1 MTLPASRP
9 LYLLALIVSALLM
22 AAALYLE
29 HVVGLEPCPLCI
41 IQRIALIIVGLI
53 CLAAVLH
60 NPGPKNGKRTCARTY
75 GVLLTLASLFGAGTA
90 GRQVWLQHLPPDQVP
105 SCILPLDY
113 MLETLPFWDVLSQV
127 FSGTAQC
134 AEVTWTFLGLSI
146 AEGTLIAFICF
157 SVLGVMQILRK
168 VD

>member
-1 MTLPASRP
+1 MTSRWVFAGIF
-9 LYLLALIVSALLM
+9 LVCAALLAVAFYM
-22 AAALYLE
+22 E
-29 HVVGLEPCPLCI
+29 HIMGLEPCPLCI
-41 IQRIALIIVGLI
+41 LQRIAVMVIGVI

-60 NPGPKNGKRTCARTY
+60 NPEPRNGKRTGARVY
-75 GVLLTLASLFGAGTA
+75 GVLITVASALGAATA

-113 MLETLPFWDVLSQV
+113 MLETLPLWDVLSQV
-127 FSGTAQC
+127 LSGTAQC

-157 SVLGVMQILRK
+157 TLFGLMQLVRK

>member
-60 NPGPKNGKRTCARTY
+60 NPGPKNGKRTGARTY
-75 GVLLTLASLFGAGTA
+75 GVLLTLASLLGQA
-90 GRQVWLQHLPPDQVP
+90 PPAARSGCSTCHQIRCHHAFCRWTTCSKPCP
-105 SCILPLDY
+105 SGMC
-113 MLETLPFWDVLSQV
+113 
-127 FSGTAQC
+127 
-134 AEVTWTFLGLSI
+134 
-146 AEGTLIAFICF
+146 
-157 SVLGVMQILRK
+157 
-168 VD
+168 

>member
-9 LYLLALIVSALLM
+9 LYLLAFIVCVLLM
-22 AAALYLE
+22 GTALYLE

-41 IQRIALIIVGLI
+41 LQRMAVIVIGLL

-60 NPGPKNGKRTCARTY
+60 NPTPRNGKRTGARVY
-75 GVLLTLASLFGAGTA
+75 AVLLVLASLFGGATA
-90 GRQVWLQHLPPDQVP
+90 ARQVWLQHLPADQVP
-105 SCILPLDY
+105 TCMLPLDY
-113 MLETLPFWDVLSQV
+113 MLEALPFWEVLSQV

-146 AEGTLIAFICF
+146 AEGTLIAFVCF
-157 SVLGVMQILRK
+157 TVFGLMQLLRK